1 MADVKMIC
9 SRCETRIS
17 DPHAHFCGNCGQA
30 VTCPHQADR
39 AVYSPALIGI
49 MRILAAT
56 CMFSA
61 MYAAWLSNEEP
72 ISQRPRVIAGVSVAM
87 LGMFFVFQAS
97 KKEPPAWAPAIL
109 AVFWVGAVALVALW
123 WVRLNG

>member
-1 MADVKMIC
+1 MADVKTIC
-9 SRCETRIS
+9 SQCETRIS
-17 DPHAHFCGNCGQA
+17 HPKARYCGNCGQA
-30 VTCPHQADR
+30 VARTHQADQ

-49 MRILAAT
+49 MRILAAA

-72 ISQRPRVIAGVSVAM
+72 ISQRPLVIAGVSVSM

-109 AVFWVGAVALVALW
+109 AVFWVGAMALVALW
-123 WVRLNG
+123 WVRLSG

>member
-1 MADVKMIC
+1 MAQVNTIC
-9 SRCETRIS
+9 SQCGTRIP
-17 DPHAHFCGNCGQA
+17 DPNAHYCGNCGQA
-30 VTCPHQADR
+30 VTRTHQADQ

-49 MRILAAT
+49 MRLMAAA

-72 ISQRPRVIAGVSVAM
+72 VSQRPLIMAGVSVAL

-97 KKEPPAWAPAIL
+97 KKVPPVWAPAIL
-109 AVFWVGAVALVALW
+109 AVFWVGVAGLVVLW
-123 WVRLNG
+123 WVKLSG